1 MLAALG
7 SIASYAL
14 PQLLS
19 FASKKLMST
28 PLGSKVK
35 GIAKA
40 GGFDGMGTD
49 IKRNFIKMMNN
60 TYDRNKSP
68 GQNAMTE

>member
-7 SIASYAL
+7 SIASYAI

-19 FASKKLMST
+19 FASKKFLNT

-35 GIAKA
+35 GVIKG
-40 GGFDGMGTD
+40 GGFDGLGKN
-49 IKRNFIKMMNN
+49 IRNNYVKMMNN
-60 TYDRNKSP
+60 SYDDTRNP
-68 GQNAMTE
+68 